1 MTKSITSILI
11 IFGALAL
18 SVVLNPSAE
27 KHRTIIKK
35 TIAERSQLEK
45 ILGVG
50 EITAFASQYHSVYV
64 GSYTTVS
71 DKLVSVGALGVVIV
85 RE

>member
-1 MTKSITSILI
+1 MTKSISSILI
-11 IFGALAL
+11 ITGILAL

-27 KHRTIIKK
+27 RHRTTIKK

-50 EITAFASQYHSVYV
+50 EITAFASQYHSVYM

-71 DKLVSVGALGVVIV
+71 DKVISVGALGVVVV

>member
-1 MTKSITSILI
+1 MSKSFTTILVITCAV
-11 IFGALAL
+11 GL

-27 KHRTIIKK
+27 RHRTTIKE

-50 EITAFASQYHSVYV
+50 EIAAFASQYHSVYL

-71 DKLVSVGALGVVIV
+71 DKVFSVGALGMVFV